1 MINSTGYSTFYTM
14 DSAFKCISCEF
25 RCSSIAL
32 LDEHIVNVHLPH
44 PKEDEL
50 FYQKKQ
56 TKDCSTPIKVQ
67 LFKKIMEKPMMNSLN
82 DFY

>member
-14 DSAFKCISCEF
+14 DSTFKCISCEF
-25 RCSSIAL
+25 RCSSMAL

-56 TKDCSTPIKVQ
+56 TKDCSTPIKDTII
-67 LFKKIMEKPMMNSLN
+67 KKDHGKTN
-82 DFY
+82 DELTR

>member
-1 MINSTGYSTFYTM
+1 M
-14 DSAFKCISCEF
+14 
-25 RCSSIAL
+25 AL

-56 TKDCSTPIKVQ
+56 TKDCSTPIKDTIIQ
-67 LFKKIMEKPMMNSLN
+67 KDHGKTN
-82 DFY
+82 DELTR